1 MTELNDMLTK
11 HAPSDSKLIDCRLI
25 DSKLIDSRL
34 SSSMPSNSMIPT
46 P

>member
-11 HAPSDSKLIDCRLI
+11 RTPSNST
-25 DSKLIDSRL
+25 L
-34 SSSMPSNSMIPT
+34 SNSTLSNSMIPT

>member
-11 HAPSDSKLIDCRLI
+11 RTPSNSTL
-25 DSKLIDSRL
+25 SNSRL
-34 SSSMPSNSMIPT
+34 SNSGLSNRMIAT

>member
-11 HAPSDSKLIDCRLI
+11 YAPSDSKLID
-25 DSKLIDSRL
+25 STL